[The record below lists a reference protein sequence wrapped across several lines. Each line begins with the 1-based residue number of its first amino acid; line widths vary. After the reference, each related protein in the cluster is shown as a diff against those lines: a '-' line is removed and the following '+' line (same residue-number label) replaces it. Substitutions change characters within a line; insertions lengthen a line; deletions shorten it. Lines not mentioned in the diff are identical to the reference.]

1 MTEALLDQPAATH
14 TKSIENYFGRLD
26 GLLKVSTPKGFNK
39 SVDDLIIQ
47 YSKDLIGEDKQ
58 WMSKKTRAVA
68 RALKQSDKEFACG
81 QKKLLDPVSTEED
94 ALYVEAA
101 IAESKVM
108 ILVNK
113 LKESHDGPI
122 TTAPEL
128 HKVMSIYKNDDKKRT
143 AILTLEIRL
152 RKLTLT
158 KIKSSCPLFKQRGI
172 SEEVKTKN
180 LESLIASTLKCS
192 ATADFEDLRAAITQ
206 ISTVQEPP
214 ECEQVQTEPAAEPPV
229 IPESTISVATED
241 GIPGGEEEPETA
253 APITNESE
261 ELVCYKQGDFVV
273 GLFEDENLFYVGEIM
288 SVNNGESLKVNFMTR
303 LKRHGPEVDKFWI
316 FPGEP
321 DCHTIQVVH

>member
-122 TTAPEL
+122 TTVPEL

-206 ISTVQEPP
+206 IDLQFRNL
-214 ECEQVQTEPAAEPPV
+214 Q
-229 IPESTISVATED
+229 SV
-241 GIPGGEEEPETA
+241 
-253 APITNESE
+253 SK
-261 ELVCYKQGDFVV
+261 CKQ
-273 GLFEDENLFYVGEIM
+273 
-288 SVNNGESLKVNFMTR
+288 SLRQNH
-303 LKRHGPEVDKFWI
+303 L
-316 FPGEP
+316 
-321 DCHTIQVVH
+321 